1 MTRHEDMTTGANA
14 RRRLGRPARRA
25 AATAAVLAA
34 GALVVGCGSPGD
46 SGAASAT
53 DPAPASASGGEPAS
67 LHATKAAHA
76 TGSLRAGDSARTD
89 ACASSDLKAKI
100 GPNHP
105 GAGQE
110 NFSLVLTNT
119 SGQECTVR
127 GFPGFAFLNGDGDQV
142 SVNPE
147 RDGARGKTVEL
158 APGESAWAPLSF
170 TNPRMTGVPTV
181 TPDTALITPPD
192 QRTSLRVDWKGGQVT
207 ATGKA
212 SVPKIGALTPGTGT

>member
-46 SGAASAT
+46 PGAA
-53 DPAPASASGGEPAS
+53 PAPDAASASGEGAS
-67 LHATKAAHA
+67 LHAKQAAHT
-76 TGSLRAGDSARTD
+76 TGSLRASESARTG
-89 ACASSDLKAKI
+89 ACTVADLKAKI

-142 SVNPE
+142 SVDPE
-147 RDGARGKTVEL
+147 RDGARGTTVEL
-158 APGESAWAPLSF
+158 APGKSAWAPLSF
-170 TNPRMTGVPTV
+170 TNPQMTGVPTV